1 MQLMIS
7 HIAGCS
13 LGNIEKRADSLDM
26 ALACLH
32 SAALIN
38 TVVTDGSDTAVS
50 AHPSLQ

>member
-1 MQLMIS
+1 MQLMFQ

-26 ALACLH
+26 THACVH
-32 SAALIN
+32 SGELIN